1 MKLQSLWAL
10 LALSLPAF
18 AVDDAPFQELRSY
31 DFQNRKSVETINALI
46 RGADATTQG
55 EIETKLLTV
64 AQDPATTFA
73 AQQEIGKML
82 WKVGTGRSVPVLS
95 KWLGDEKLNDVAR
108 YALERNADP
117 AAAQALRSALATTK
131 GRALIGVVNSIGER
145 RDSSA
150 VPALKGLLV
159 NPDAAIA
166 EAAVAALGKIA
177 TPTAVTAL
185 QALPNKKLA
194 VYQALLNAAE
204 QKPLIVVKPSVG
216 GKTPLHRLLLD
227 DKTAPSSVRMAAAQA
242 LIRNNAA
249 QAPTLVLE
257 LLRGD
262 NADLRDVAA
271 RYVRESSVPTRGLI
285 AEAEKLPA
293 PGQAL
298 LLGALG
304 DRRDASALPL
314 LLRAAA
320 SPNVDV
326 RLSAL
331 RALAPMEGNAEAVL
345 LLAKTIARGTSGGEK
360 EAARQSLA
368 ALRGKSIN
376 DTIMGAIPGAEADI
390 RRELVWALGQRY
402 ARSAKPQLLT
412 WAGDNTL
419 GVSDVAANALGEIAT
434 AEDYPAIVKL
444 LTTVPG
450 QGRGAAENLVLR
462 IARELNNETERTG
475 ALITAVN
482 AANPETRVS
491 LLKVL
496 ASLGGTE
503 ALAAV
508 RTNLKNPD
516 AKIQDAA
523 IRALAGTPD
532 RGAMPDLLDL
542 AQNAPTKAQQILALR
557 GYLRL
562 AEGVAQDNKTNGA
575 RVAELYTPAIKF
587 ASETQ
592 EKRSIIGG
600 LAKINT
606 PETLA
611 LIMPFLD
618 DENTRG
624 EAAQAIINMVREFKG
639 ANRKES
645 RTALDR
651 IAATVKDDNLLK
663 QSNELLQQLPAN

>member
-1 MKLQSLWAL
+1 MKLKSLLTL
-10 LALSLPAF
+10 LALSLPVF
-18 AVDDAPFQELRSY
+18 AIDDAPFQELKTY
-31 DFQNRKSVETINALI
+31 DFQNRKPVETINALI
-46 RGADATTQG
+46 RGADMATQG
-55 EIETKLLTV
+55 EIETKLLAV

-82 WKVGTGRSVPVLS
+82 WKVGSGRSVPVLA

-108 YALERNADP
+108 YALEGNTDP
-117 AAAQALRSALATTK
+117 AAAQALRGALATTK
-131 GRALIGVVNSIGER
+131 GKALAGVITSVGER
-145 RDSSA
+145 RDSMA
-150 VPALKGLLV
+150 VPVLKGFLG
-159 NPDAAIA
+159 NPDTAIANAAI
-166 EAAVAALGKIA
+166 AALGKIA
-177 TPTAVTAL
+177 TPAAITTL
-185 QALPNKKLA
+185 QGAPNKSLA
-194 VYQALLNAAE
+194 VYQALLSAAN
-204 QKPLIVVKPSVG
+204 QGLIHTKSPTLVQR
-216 GKTPLHRLLLD
+216 TIMD
-227 DKTAPSSVRMAAAQA
+227 DKNAPSSVRMAAAQSI
-242 LIRNNAA
+242 LRTNQA
-249 QAPTLVLE
+249 QAPTLILE

-271 RYVRESSVPTRGLI
+271 RYVRESGVPTRQLI

-298 LLGALG
+298 LLSALG

-314 LLRAAA
+314 LLRVGA
-320 SPNVDV
+320 STNADV
-326 RLSAL
+326 RLAAL
-331 RALAPMEGNAEAVL
+331 RALGPMEGNAEAVT
-345 LLAKTIARGTSGGEK
+345 LLAKTIARGTSGAEK

-368 ALRGKSIN
+368 ALRGKTIN
-376 DTIMGAIPGAEADI
+376 DAIVAAIPGAETDI
-390 RRELVWALGQRY
+390 RRELIWGLGQRY

-412 WAGDNTL
+412 WANDNNL

-434 AEDYPAIVKL
+434 AEDYPAVVKL

-562 AEGVAQDNKTNGA
+562 AEGAAQDNKTNGA
-575 RVAELYTPAIKF
+575 KVAELYTPAIKF
-587 ASETQ
+587 AGETQ
-592 EKRSIIGG
+592 EKRSIIAG
-600 LAKINT
+600 LSKINT
-606 PETLA
+606 PETLV
-611 LIMPFLD
+611 LITPFLD

-624 EAAQAIINMVREFKG
+624 EAAQAVINIVREFKG
-639 ANRKES
+639 ANPRES

-651 IAATVKDDNLLK
+651 IAATVKDENLFK
-663 QSNELLQQLPAN
+663 QSNELLQKLPAN